1 MIAKATSH
9 RIVRRGS
16 FMLHKLTVFALV
28 LLIGSPVCWC
38 GWMHQSKRETN
49 LPACCQVK
57 GKATEHHQTS
67 SSEHSDCPCA
77 HAPKVREMAPGKVTV
92 PDAKLLGFVFAPW
105 SSLEIPQAAE
115 TSMAASVWSSIHGPP
130 ITVVPLYLRHCAW
143 LL

>member
-1 MIAKATSH
+1 
-9 RIVRRGS
+9 
-16 FMLHKLTVFALV
+16 MLHKLTVFALV

-38 GWMHQSKRETN
+38 GWMHQAKHETN

-77 HAPKVREMAPGKVTV
+77 HAPKVREVAPGKVSV
-92 PDAKLLGFVFAPW
+92 PEAKLLGLVLAPW

-115 TSMAASVWSSIHGPP
+115 AGKAAMVGASIHGPP
-130 ITVVPLYLRHCAW
+130 ITVVPLYLIHCA
-143 LL
+143 LLI